1 MKRLILS
8 AVFAGLGVVA
18 ILVMESALPENFAIA
33 MLDKGGVTYPFSVQ
47 NVMWTIF
54 FIGFAEIINR
64 FLDARREGSQ
74 LSVGYLPEDETT
86 LLMKANLPAIFK
98 KTALIEGADVLFLPS
113 LIKRIISVFQ
123 TTNSVENASAV
134 LNSSIELR
142 SHDLDLKY
150 SILRYIMWVIPTL
163 GFIGTVIGIALA
175 LAYAGEPGRAQD
187 PTLLTELTKRLAVAF
202 NTTLVALVMSSILVL
217 IMSVVQSFEER
228 VLNRCGQYCLDNL
241 VNRLYRPERDE
252 D

>member
-1 MKRLILS
+1 
-8 AVFAGLGVVA
+8 
-18 ILVMESALPENFAIA
+18 
-33 MLDKGGVTYPFSVQ
+33 
-47 NVMWTIF
+47 MWTIF

-98 KTALIEGADVLFLPS
+98 KTALIDGADVLFLPS
-113 LIKRIISVFQ
+113 LIKRIITVFQ

-163 GFIGTVIGIALA
+163 GFIGTSSASRSLWPMPA
-175 LAYAGEPGRAQD
+175 SPAAHRTP
-187 PTLLTELTKRLAVAF
+187 LLTELTKRLAVAF